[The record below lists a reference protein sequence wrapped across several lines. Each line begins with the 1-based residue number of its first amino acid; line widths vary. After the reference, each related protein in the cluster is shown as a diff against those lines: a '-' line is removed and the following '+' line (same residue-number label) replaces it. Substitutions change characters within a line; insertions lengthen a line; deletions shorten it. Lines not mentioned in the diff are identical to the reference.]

1 MSFIIAAALVNKAQ
15 GLARTVNRFFSGI
28 RMRRLLLVL
37 NSYLCNLCVLCAS
50 VVLVPV
56 ESLTTEKQRL
66 HRDFQTSSLPPVISV
81 LDFGTT
87 PVAKLATETLRHR
100 LRSSGELVVADADL
114 SRAAAK
120 GIGYSGSLNLSVSE
134 ARDLGAALAA
144 EFYVIGDAQT
154 LRRSSFKSPVYYES
168 YCSIFL
174 VSARTGRLLLW
185 ERASFENNEATSA
198 EARLSQYLSGD
209 DLRNRLIEVVRQAHS
224 DERIK
229 RTIPTTIAEA
239 VIEEAPEDE
248 KTAEV
253 QGIRLPR
260 PYRRLRPAYPDTA
273 ARADAEATVDVVVD
287 IGTDGEV
294 GDVQVVRWAGFGLDE
309 TTVATV
315 RQLHFFPAMKN
326 GTPVPMRVMLRYNF
340 RKPPR

>member
-1 MSFIIAAALVNKAQ
+1 MSSIIVTALIQKEPE
-15 GLARTVNRFFSGI
+15 
-28 RMRRLLLVL
+28 RMFK
-37 NSYLCNLCVLCAS
+37 SSLCLCVS
-50 VVLVPV
+50 VVVLFAI
-56 ESLTTEKQRL
+56 SLTTESPS
-66 HRDFQTSSLPPVISV
+66 HREAAPIVSV

-87 PVAKLATETLRHR
+87 PVGKLFAETLRAR
-100 LRSSGELVVADADL
+100 LRASGEVAVADADL
-114 SRAAAK
+114 SRAAAN
-120 GIGYSGSLNLSVSE
+120 GIRYSGSLNLTLTE

-154 LRRSSFKSPVYYES
+154 LRRSSFQSPVYYES

-174 VSARTGRLLLW
+174 VSARTGQLLLW
-185 ERASFENNEATSA
+185 ERPSFENSEATTA
-198 EARLSQYLSGD
+198 ESRLSQYLSSE
-209 DLRNRLIEVVRQAHS
+209 DLRRRLLEAVKLAHS
-224 DERIK
+224 DERLK
-229 RTIPTTIAEA
+229 RTILSTAAEA

-248 KTAEV
+248 KAAEV

-273 ARADAEATVDVVVD
+273 ARAEAEATVDVLVNV
-287 IGTDGEV
+287 GTDGEV
-294 GDVQVVRWAGFGLDE
+294 GDVHVVRWAGFGLDE

-326 GTPVPMRVMLRYNF
+326 GSPIPMRVMLRYNF